1 MRGRGKKRMRKTGRK
16 ARKELL
22 FRHSFFRSRP
32 FDFWE
37 GWGVWVIWFGYEF
50 FFSNLWRYNF
60 FFYLQIYNGVR
71 IFPVLYAMNFSP
83 AGQFFFLKSPIPL
96 PPPQKSTM
104 PVVPQA
110 RTWEV
115 MPLLCPFLFSSH
127 VSIGGEVAREEKNY
141 CSSLFFFF
149 FSARYVFLVIQY
161 FYTSTVPWGK
171 FFRQYFAPAFLP
183 LCFFAK
189 LWHFA
194 IVAV

>member
-1 MRGRGKKRMRKTGRK
+1 M
-16 ARKELL
+16 
-22 FRHSFFRSRP
+22 
-32 FDFWE
+32 
-37 GWGVWVIWFGYEF
+37 IWFGYEF
-50 FFSNLWRYNF
+50 FLSNLWRYNF
-60 FFYLQIYNGVR
+60 IFYLLLYNGVR

-141 CSSLFFFF
+141 CSSLLLFFFGQIRI
-149 FSARYVFLVIQY
+149 SSNTVFLHLHGPLGEIFPSIFCACVSSIVLFCQ
-161 FYTSTVPWGK
+161 TVTFCDRRCVK
-171 FFRQYFAPAFLP
+171 SQSNT
-183 LCFFAK
+183 
-189 LWHFA
+189 
-194 IVAV
+194 I